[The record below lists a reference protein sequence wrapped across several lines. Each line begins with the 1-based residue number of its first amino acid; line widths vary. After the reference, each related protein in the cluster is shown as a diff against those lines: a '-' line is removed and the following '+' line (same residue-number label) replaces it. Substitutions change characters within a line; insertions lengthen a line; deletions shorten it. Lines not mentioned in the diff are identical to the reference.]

1 MSFKTF
7 QARTIQGDINLP
19 GDKSISHRALILAAI
34 AEGNTYIKGLLESDD
49 CLHTLNIF
57 QQLGVEIRKNEE
69 GIYRV
74 EGVGLYG
81 LKEAQD
87 ILYCGNSG
95 TTARLLTGLLAGQKF
110 YSVLTG
116 DKYLNTRPMDR
127 VIIPLE
133 KMGARIWS
141 RQDKYLPLSIKGSQL
156 SGINYKLPVASAQL
170 KSALLLA
177 ALYAQGELKI
187 TEPEYSRDHTERMLQ
202 AFGVKL
208 EIRGK
213 EISIN
218 NTGDLKLHAQE
229 IEVPGDLSSA
239 AFFIAAA
246 LITPDSEIIL
256 RNVGI
261 NPTRDGFLK
270 VVREMGARIELFN
283 IREKAGEPLADIRA
297 RTSTL
302 KGINIEGELIPALI
316 DELPLLAVLASQA
329 EGKTIIKDAAEL
341 RVKESDRIS
350 ATVKGLRK
358 LGVNVEELA
367 DGMVIEGSVRLEGG
381 IEIDS
386 FYDHRI
392 AMSFMVAGLI
402 TEKSFLI
409 KDAEAI
415 KISFPDFCAIL
426 KKLSKR

>member
-208 EIRGK
+208 R
-213 EISIN
+213 
-218 NTGDLKLHAQE
+218 
-229 IEVPGDLSSA
+229 
-239 AFFIAAA
+239 
-246 LITPDSEIIL
+246 
-256 RNVGI
+256 
-261 NPTRDGFLK
+261 
-270 VVREMGARIELFN
+270 
-283 IREKAGEPLADIRA
+283 
-297 RTSTL
+297 
-302 KGINIEGELIPALI
+302 
-316 DELPLLAVLASQA
+316 
-329 EGKTIIKDAAEL
+329 
-341 RVKESDRIS
+341 
-350 ATVKGLRK
+350 
-358 LGVNVEELA
+358 
-367 DGMVIEGSVRLEGG
+367 
-381 IEIDS
+381 
-386 FYDHRI
+386 
-392 AMSFMVAGLI
+392 
-402 TEKSFLI
+402 
-409 KDAEAI
+409 
-415 KISFPDFCAIL
+415 
-426 KKLSKR
+426 